1 MGTLHSSFFFQSLQV
16 EIDNHEPR
24 IMSVV
29 QVGQDLIDAGHSQSE
44 EFKALIDDLLQR
56 WQELKDAVD
65 ARNQRLK
72 LSEIAQ
78 QVRTQADI
86 WVF

>member
-1 MGTLHSSFFFQSLQV
+1 
-16 EIDNHEPR
+16 
-24 IMSVV
+24 MSVV
-29 QVGQDLIDAGHSQSE
+29 QVGQELIESGHPQSE
-44 EFKALIDDLLQR
+44 EFQTLIEDLLRR

-78 QVRTQADI
+78 QVSNCILTY
-86 WVF
+86 VFLSC

>member
-1 MGTLHSSFFFQSLQV
+1 M

-24 IMSVV
+24 ILSVV
-29 QVGQDLIDAGHSQSE
+29 QVGQDLIDAGHFQSE
-44 EFKALIDDLLQR
+44 EFRALISDLLCR

-65 ARNQRLK
+65 DRNQRLK

-78 QVRTQADI
+78 QV
-86 WVF
+86 